1 MKLQTKKALA
11 RGISGIACF
20 SLCLSMILGIALEAN
35 AATIDTYLG
44 TTSEVL
50 ASDNDEENPLYDKFT
65 PPEELLNEDGT
76 GNSNALISAAIDLG
90 RREAAEG
97 SVLLKNNGALPL
109 ESGSNV
115 TLLGIRSH
123 VNLLGSSFGVK
134 AQGPY
139 ISLEQALSQNRTDF
153 ANTIAWSVGSRGA
166 APSATITE
174 WKGDEFDFEGAGFN
188 LNQTMIDIYE
198 KLGET
203 YVHYENEPA
212 VEVYDPGE
220 PSVDEIAAVNASY
233 KDSFVEYGDA
243 AIVVIARPSA
253 ESVDY
258 LPGGV
263 AEGVEFEHGEPLSD
277 QERTGCHRTG

>member
-1 MKLQTKKALA
+1 MKKNTKKALW
-11 RGISGIACF
+11 RGLSSTMCF
-20 SLCLSMILGIALEAN
+20 TLCFSMILGTVLEAN

-123 VNLLGSSFGVK
+123 VNLAGFQLRRK
-134 AQGPY
+134 GPGP
-139 ISLEQALSQNRTDF
+139 LHQ
-153 ANTIAWSVGSRGA
+153 
-166 APSATITE
+166 P
-174 WKGDEFDFEGAGFN
+174 GAGS
-188 LNQTMIDIYE
+188 QP
-198 KLGET
+198 
-203 YVHYENEPA
+203 EP
-212 VEVYDPGE
+212 
-220 PSVDEIAAVNASY
+220 
-233 KDSFVEYGDA
+233 
-243 AIVVIARPSA
+243 
-253 ESVDY
+253 
-258 LPGGV
+258 
-263 AEGVEFEHGEPLSD
+263 H
-277 QERTGCHRTG
+277 